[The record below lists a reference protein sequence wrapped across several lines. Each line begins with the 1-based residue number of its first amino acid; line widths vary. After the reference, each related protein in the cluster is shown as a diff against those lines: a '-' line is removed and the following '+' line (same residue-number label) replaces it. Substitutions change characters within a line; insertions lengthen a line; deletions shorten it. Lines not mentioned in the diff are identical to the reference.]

1 MHRPCQTE
9 AWRYIKAKADP
20 SAFGPRDDTILLAF
34 SGADSHTPPS
44 AIAITT
50 RAHNVAPDFSPASLF
65 LVATPPPFMCKCS
78 LRRSCLCRIRAVREL
93 KLKLRCVTAPMLFCK
108 SMSHWELLVICV
120 QENEPAR
127 LSWRDFFKAG
137 CGIRTTRLSGARAI
151 YSNER
156 ILSGP
161 TILRGY
167 FFDGSI

>member
-1 MHRPCQTE
+1 
-9 AWRYIKAKADP
+9 
-20 SAFGPRDDTILLAF
+20 
-34 SGADSHTPPS
+34 
-44 AIAITT
+44 
-50 RAHNVAPDFSPASLF
+50 
-65 LVATPPPFMCKCS
+65 
-78 LRRSCLCRIRAVREL
+78 VREL

-120 QENEPAR
+120 QEYEPAR

-167 FFDGSI
+167 FFDGSIIKRDPSLALLVRDEYAGRILVFLREP